1 MREPSGLFL
10 AFPALQ
16 TLPALPASQSPR
28 RKIARV
34 KWRLGLLGLALA
46 ALLVPLPA
54 ALVERFYSTTMFP
67 LIQSSVTAASNRTGV
82 VWLDVMSAF
91 VVTAFLYLCVRDF
104 RRRAAGAALWRIVQ
118 RLVTLSAVLYL
129 AFLAMWG
136 LNYRRES
143 MRHRV
148 PFDATSITSDAA
160 RSLARDTVI
169 QMNVLHDAAH
179 LEGWVDS
186 ATVDPV
192 LVRSFL
198 DTTRALGSPAGA
210 TPGRPKRSMLDW
222 YFRRASVAG
231 MTDPFFLETLVAS
244 DLLPFERPHVIAH
257 EWAHL
262 AGITDEGEANFVGW
276 LACVRGATPQQYSG
290 WLFLYSEVL
299 AALPTETARELR
311 TLVADGPREDLQAIR
326 QRYEREV
333 SPRVSGAGWRVYDG
347 YLKANRVDAGTASYA
362 EVVQLI
368 LGTGLR

>member
-1 MREPSGLFL
+1 M
-10 AFPALQ
+10 
-16 TLPALPASQSPR
+16 
-28 RKIARV
+28 

-54 ALVERFYSTTMFP
+54 AFVERFYSTTIFP
-67 LIQSSVTAASNRTGV
+67 LIQSSATAASNRTGV
-82 VWLDVMSAF
+82 VWLDVMCAG
-91 VVTAFLYLCVRDF
+91 VVIVFLYLCVRDL
-104 RRRAAGAALWRIVQ
+104 RRCAPGAALWRIVR
-118 RLVTLSAVLYL
+118 RLVTLGAVLYL

-143 MRHRV
+143 MRQRV
-148 PFDATSITSDAA
+148 PFDATRITPDAA
-160 RSLARDTVI
+160 RSLARDTVT
-169 QMNVLHDAAH
+169 QMNALHDAAH

-192 LVRSFL
+192 LARSFL
-198 DTTRALGSPAGA
+198 DTTRALALPTGV
-210 TPGRPKRSMLDW
+210 TPGRPKQSLLDW

-244 DLLPFERPHVIAH
+244 DLLPFERPHVVAH

-290 WLFLYSEVL
+290 WLFLYTEVL
-299 AALPTETARELR
+299 AALPTDTARELR
-311 TLVADGPREDLQAIR
+311 ALVADGPREDLQAIR

-333 SPRVSGAGWRVYDG
+333 SPRVSAAGWRVYDG
-347 YLKANRVDAGTASYA
+347 YLKANRVDAGTASYG

-368 LGTGLR
+368 LGTNLR

>member
-1 MREPSGLFL
+1 M
-10 AFPALQ
+10 
-16 TLPALPASQSPR
+16 
-28 RKIARV
+28 
-34 KWRLGLLGLALA
+34 KWRLSLLGLALA

-54 ALVERFYSTTMFP
+54 ALVERFYSMTIFP
-67 LIQSSVTAASNRTGV
+67 RIQSMATTASNRTAV
-82 VWLDVMSAF
+82 VWFDVMSAVVVLAF
-91 VVTAFLYLCVRDF
+91 VSLCVRDL
-104 RRRAAGAALWRIVQ
+104 RRRAPGAALWRIVR

-148 PFDATSITSDAA
+148 PFDASRVTPDAA
-160 RSLARDTVI
+160 LSLARDAVT
-169 QMNVLHDAAH
+169 QMNALHDAAH
-179 LEGWVDS
+179 MEGWVDS

-198 DTTRALGSPAGA
+198 DTTRALGLPAGA
-210 TPGRPKRSMLDW
+210 RPGRPKRSLLDW

-244 DLLPFERPHVIAH
+244 DLLPFERPHVVAH

-290 WLFLYSEVL
+290 WLSLYSEVL
-299 AALPTETARELR
+299 AGLPTDAARELR
-311 TLVADGPREDLQAIR
+311 AMVADGPREDLQAIR

-333 SPRVSGAGWRVYDG
+333 SPRVSGAGWRLYDG
-347 YLKANRVDAGTASYA
+347 YLKANRVDAGTASYG

>member
-1 MREPSGLFL
+1 M
-10 AFPALQ
+10 
-16 TLPALPASQSPR
+16 
-28 RKIARV
+28 
-34 KWRLGLLGLALA
+34 
-46 ALLVPLPA
+46 
-54 ALVERFYSTTMFP
+54 
-67 LIQSSVTAASNRTGV
+67 VTAASNRTAV
-82 VWLDVMSAF
+82 VWFDVMCAIVVVAF
-91 VVTAFLYLCVRDF
+91 VYLCVRDF
-104 RRRAAGAALWRIVQ
+104 RKRAVGVAIFRIVR

-143 MRHRV
+143 MRQRV
-148 PFDATSITSDAA
+148 PFDTRTITPDAA
-160 RSLARDTVI
+160 QLLARETVL
-169 QMNVLHDAAH
+169 QMNALYDAAH
-179 LEGWVDS
+179 KEGWVDS

-192 LVRSFL
+192 LAQSFRS
-198 DTTRALGSPAGA
+198 TTGSLGLPAGT
-210 TPGRPKRSMLDW
+210 TPGRPKQSMLDW

-244 DLLPFERPHVIAH
+244 DLLPFERSHVVAH

-276 LACVRGATPQQYSG
+276 LACVRGAAPQQYSG
-290 WLFLYSEVL
+290 WLFLYSDVL
-299 AALPTETARELR
+299 GAVPADAARELR
-311 TLVADGPREDLQAIR
+311 TLVADGPRADLQAIR

-333 SPRVSGAGWRVYDG
+333 NPTVSGAGWRVYDG

>member
-1 MREPSGLFL
+1 M
-10 AFPALQ
+10 
-16 TLPALPASQSPR
+16 
-28 RKIARV
+28 
-34 KWRLGLLGLALA
+34 KWRLSLLGLALA
-46 ALLVPLPA
+46 GFLVPLPA

-67 LIQSSVTAASNRTGV
+67 RIQSIVTAASNRTGV
-82 VWLDVMSAF
+82 VWFDVMSAI
-91 VVTAFLYLCVRDF
+91 VVIGFLYLCARDL
-104 RRRAAGAALWRIVQ
+104 RRRSPGTALWRIGR
-118 RLVTLSAVLYL
+118 RLVTLTAVLYL
-129 AFLAMWG
+129 AFLVMWG

-143 MRHRV
+143 MRQRV
-148 PFDATSITSDAA
+148 PFDATRMTPDAA
-160 RSLARDTVI
+160 RSLARETVMR
-169 QMNVLHDAAH
+169 MNALHDAAH

-192 LVRSFL
+192 LVRAFL
-198 DTTRALGSPAGA
+198 DTTHALGLPAGA
-210 TPGRPKRSMLDW
+210 TPGRPKRSLLDW

-244 DLLPFERPHVIAH
+244 DLLPFERPHVVAH

-299 AALPTETARELR
+299 AALPADAARDLR
-311 TLVADGPREDLQAIR
+311 TLVAAGPREDLQAIR
-326 QRYEREV
+326 HRYEREV